1 MRASALALALLC
13 GVLLGGT
20 ERTWALLEDTAE
32 VQGGSFSVGT
42 LSAPG
47 APAVTGFFLN
57 RQFSWTPA
65 ALSVGGT
72 QPPAVRYR
80 VLFFQNANDQVP
92 EEVCSTTTTSCS
104 GGFLGQL
111 AGGQVLVEAGWQT
124 WTARSP
130 RTSF

>member
-1 MRASALALALLC
+1 MRASVLAVALLS

-42 LSAPG
+42 LSVPG
-47 APAVTGFFLN
+47 APVVTGSLLV

-92 EEVCSTTTTSCS
+92 DEVCSTTTTGCT

-111 AGGQVLVEAGWQT
+111 AGGQVLVEASWQT
-124 WTARSP
+124 WTSRSP
-130 RTSF
+130 RTPF